1 MTPSLSGAVV
11 EQRFQT
17 YRPHEAFTAG
27 PFTITP
33 YLTDH
38 SAFDAHMLLV
48 DVGGKR
54 ILYSGDFRR
63 VGRKAALVDRL
74 MKNPPPDVDVLLLEG
89 TTLGR
94 TEASP
99 TESANRL
106 AATYELP
113 LLAHATMEPMNCVAD
128 VGGGSAELWAPTQG
142 PTRAQAEVAKAL
154 GIAVDSVKLHVT
166 FLGGG
171 FGRRSMVDFP
181 VEAALVSKAAGGP
194 VQVVWT
200 REDDMRHDYYRP
212 ATYNVLKAGLDKR
225 GRVLAWTHRIVGPS
239 IMSRALPQMVQNGID
254 PSSVEGAANLPY
266 AIPNIHVDY
275 VLQDVGVPV
284 GFWRSVGSSQNG
296 FVTECFID
304 EVAHA
309 TKTDPYAL
317 RRSLL
322 TNAPRHR
329 AVLELAAQKSGW
341 GKSPPRGR
349 HRGIAV
355 MESFGSYV
363 AQVAEVSHSR
373 EAGLRVHRIVCVI
386 DCGVMVNPDTVRAQM
401 ESAVVWGLT
410 ATLKGAITL
419 ADGGVV
425 EGNFDSY
432 PLLRFNEMPDVEVHF
447 MKTDEAPGGVGE
459 PGVPP
464 VAPAVANALFAAT
477 GQRVRH
483 LPIVPADLRAAPAT
497 KRES

>member
-200 REDDMRHDYYRP
+200 REDDMRHDFFRP
-212 ATYNVLKAGLDKR
+212 AGRNELRAGLDAGGKLVAWHH
-225 GRVLAWTHRIVGPS
+225 RVRTPS
-239 IMSRALPQMVQNGID
+239 IAKQLFGTATRSGGAPDV
-254 PSSVEGAANLPY
+254 VEGAVEFPY
-266 AIPNIHVDY
+266 GAGA
-275 VLQDVGVPV
+275 VLIEAAMPEVGLRF
-284 GFWRSVGSSQNG
+284 GWWRAVYASQNA
-296 FVTECFID
+296 FPDECFID
-304 EVAHA
+304 ELAVAA
-309 TKTDPYAL
+309 GKDPLAFRL
-317 RRSLL
+317 EHLPPGNRL
-322 TNAPRHR
+322 R
-329 AVLELAAQKSGW
+329 AVLQLAADKAGW
-341 GKSPPRGR
+341 GKPLPAGRG
-349 HRGIAV
+349 RGIACYS
-355 MESFGSYV
+355 SFGSHV
-363 AQVAEVSHSR
+363 AEVAEVSVKKGR
-373 EAGLRVHRIVCVI
+373 PRVHRVVAVVDPGIA
-386 DCGVMVNPDTVRAQM
+386 VNPDSVEAQL
-401 ESAVVWGLT
+401 E
-410 ATLKGAITL
+410 GAIDFGLSAALRGEITI
-419 ADGGVV
+419 ANGAVR
-425 EGNFDSY
+425 EGNFDDY
-432 PLLRFNEMPDVEVHF
+432 QPLRFDEMPAVEVHVVPSL
-447 MKTDEAPGGVGE
+447 EAPGGIGE
-459 PGVPP
+459 PGLPP
-464 VAPAVANALFAAT
+464 IAPAVVNALFAVT
-477 GQRVRH
+477 GKRIRR
-483 LPIVPADLRAAPAT
+483 LPIGNI
-497 KRES
+497 